1 MCNREILIGV
11 VYFHEGWGER
21 VFSVTYYFKSIMQKH
36 DFSGRKYLKTETI
49 SSISVLPVRPVLDV
63 AEQYMSSRN
72 VVFQLYNFELIKNLV
87 D

>member
-21 VFSVTYYFKSIMQKH
+21 VFGVTYYFKSIMQKH

-63 AEQYMSSRN
+63 AEQ
-72 VVFQLYNFELIKNLV
+72 
-87 D
+87 